1 VKSFA
6 DRYRNSP
13 DEEQDLLT
21 YYIDRDG
28 DITHI
33 LEEIICSS
41 NDDIPR
47 FLSFFDRMIAESKL
61 TSTARFQK
69 TKANIKMLPDE
80 RVEAKVEK
88 NKIKAEKAKAA

>member
-1 VKSFA
+1 MKSFA
-6 DRYRNSP
+6 DRYRNSL

-33 LEEIICSS
+33 LEEIICST

-47 FLSFFDRMIAESKL
+47 FLSFFDRMIAEGKL

-69 TKANIKMLPDE
+69 TKANVKMLPDE